1 MRVKGGTVTRARRKK
16 MIKLA
21 KGYRGQRHINYKVAK
36 QQVWKGWVYAFRDR
50 KTTKRNFRKL
60 WIARINA
67 AARMNGLSYSR
78 FMNGLTLIGSKL
90 NRKMLADLAVTDSAA
105 FAALADA
112 AKKALDDNGQV
123 YREATPAT
131 LETSIEIKTAAPKA
145 EKAAPAPKQ
154 AAAKAEATEAV
165 AKPTDKNTVADI
177 KAYLDAQGTEYAASA
192 KKADLLAL
200 V

>member
-36 QQVWKGWVYAFRDR
+36 QQVWKSWFYAFRDR
-50 KTTKRNFRKL
+50 KNTKRNFRKL

-78 FMNGLTLIGSKL
+78 FMNGLSLMGSTL
-90 NRKMLADLAVTDSAA
+90 NRKMLADLAVSDFEA
-105 FAALADA
+105 FSALAEA
-112 AKKALDDNGQV
+112 SKKALAENGQIV
-123 YREATPAT
+123 REASAAT
-131 LETSIEIKTAAPKA
+131 SEKAITINAAAPKA
-145 EKAAPAPKQ
+145 
-154 AAAKAEATEAV
+154 AKASAV
-165 AKPTDKNTVADI
+165 KPTEKNTVAEI
-177 KAYLDAQGTEYAASA
+177 KEYLSANGIEFAASA

>member
-50 KTTKRNFRKL
+50 KATKRNFRKL

-78 FMNGLTLIGSKL
+78 FMNGLSLLGSKL
-90 NRKMLADLAVTDSAA
+90 NRKMLADLAVSDSAA
-105 FAALADA
+105 FAALAEA
-112 AKKALDDNGQV
+112 SKKALADNGQDFRV
-123 YREATPAT
+123 ATPAT
-131 LETSIEIKTAAPKA
+131 LETSVEIKVA
-145 EKAAPAPKQ
+145 EKATK
-154 AAAKAEATEAV
+154 TVAV
-165 AKPTDKNTVADI
+165 SSEKPSAKNTVAEI

-192 KKADLLAL
+192 KKAELLAL